1 MDSPLKGED
10 LAYFVDNS
18 SPYTYLDRGSEIL
31 ITPTP
36 NTLTNVMKLF
46 LDTAIVSDIEE
57 RVSTGLIDGITT
69 NPTLSRKS
77 GRDPWKVY
85 RDIIEL
91 GVDDLS
97 IEVYGESYDELL
109 KNSLTVNENYGN
121 VATIKLP
128 CTIDGLKVCKYL
140 RNIGIRVN
148 MTLVFSV
155 SQALLCG
162 LAGAMYVSPFIGR
175 MDDNSLDGM
184 KLINDISN
192 VFKKQFIN
200 TLILAASVRDA
211 QSVGVAFGLGAD
223 ICTVPPKVF
232 DDMAKHV
239 LTDKGLEQFNAD
251 FLA

>member
-1 MDSPLKGED
+1 
-10 LAYFVDNS
+10 
-18 SPYTYLDRGSEIL
+18 
-31 ITPTP
+31 
-36 NTLTNVMKLF
+36 MKLF
-46 LDTAIVSDIEE
+46 LDTAIVSDIEG
-57 RVSTGLIDGITT
+57 RLSTGLIHGVTT
-69 NPTLSRKS
+69 NPTLIKKS

-140 RNIGIRVN
+140 SNIDIRVN

-155 SQALLCG
+155 SQAILCG
-162 LAGAMYVSPFIGR
+162 LAGATYISPFIGR

-184 KLINDISN
+184 RLLNDIAN
-192 VFKKQFIN
+192 VYRKQFIN
-200 TLILAASVRDA
+200 TIILAASLRDA

-223 ICTVPPKVF
+223 ICTIPPKVF
-232 DDMAKHV
+232 DNMVSHA
-239 LTDKGLEQFNAD
+239 LTDKGLEQFNRD

>member
-1 MDSPLKGED
+1 
-10 LAYFVDNS
+10 
-18 SPYTYLDRGSEIL
+18 
-31 ITPTP
+31 
-36 NTLTNVMKLF
+36 MKLF

-57 RVSTGLIDGITT
+57 RVSTGLIYGITT
-69 NPTLSRKS
+69 NPTLIRKS

-155 SQALLCG
+155 SQAILCG
-162 LAGAMYVSPFIGR
+162 LAGATYISPFIGR

-184 KLINDISN
+184 RLINDISS

-200 TLILAASVRDA
+200 TMILAASVRDV

-223 ICTVPPKVF
+223 ICTIPPKVF
-232 DDMAKHV
+232 DSMASHV
-239 LTDKGLEQFNAD
+239 LTDKGLEQFNRD